1 MNTNRRL
8 PLYAT
13 YAVVMLFVC
22 ACATQKDPAQGAL
35 DAATSAVNNALTPDA
50 DKYAPKEVTA
60 LQARLADLK
69 AKFDTK
75 NYAGVILGRPD
86 VVAAAAE
93 LTQTVA
99 TSKDAESKRLT
110 AQWSDISTSLP
121 KSFDTVQTRIDEL
134 GKSKRKPKN
143 VDVQTA
149 RSDLEDA
156 ESKWNE
162 AKVDYQNGKVTDAL
176 AASQAVKSQVNA
188 AAAAINLQLQLPSSA
203 G

>member
-1 MNTNRRL
+1 MNTTRHVS
-8 PLYAT
+8 LYAT
-13 YAVVMLFVC
+13 CAAVVLLVC
-22 ACATQKDPAQGAL
+22 ACATQKDPAQDAL
-35 DAATSAVNNALTPDA
+35 DAATSAVNSALTPDA

-60 LQARLADLK
+60 LQAKLADLK

-99 TSKDAESKRLT
+99 TSRDAESKRLT

-121 KSFDTVQTRIDEL
+121 KSFDSVRSRIDEL
-134 GKSKRKPKN
+134 GKSKRQPKN
-143 VDVQTA
+143 LDVQTA
-149 RSDLEDA
+149 RSDLADA

-188 AAAAINLQLQLPSSA
+188 AAAAINLQLPSSA

>member
-1 MNTNRRL
+1 
-8 PLYAT
+8 
-13 YAVVMLFVC
+13 
-22 ACATQKDPAQGAL
+22 L
-35 DAATSAVNNALTPDA
+35 DAATTAVNSALTPDA

-60 LQARLADLK
+60 LQAKLADLK
-69 AKFDTK
+69 TKFDSK
-75 NYAGVILGRPD
+75 NYAGVILGSPD

-93 LTQTVA
+93 LTQTAA
-99 TSKDAESKRLT
+99 TSRDAESKRLT

-121 KSFDTVQTRIDEL
+121 KSFDTIRSRIDEL
-134 GKSKRKPKN
+134 GKSKRQPKN

-188 AAAAINLQLQLPSSA
+188 AAAAINLQLPNSA